1 LSQMATLRPN
11 TEFLDCLGIPAVR
24 LPKQLEQRSCLQTA
38 IALDAPGGKL
48 ISTRDSRHKH
58 PRDAHKAVR
67 GGNSALEV
75 AMAPCPRSLQKG
87 YVM

>member
-1 LSQMATLRPN
+1 
-11 TEFLDCLGIPAVR
+11 
-24 LPKQLEQRSCLQTA
+24 
-38 IALDAPGGKL
+38 
-48 ISTRDSRHKH
+48 
-58 PRDAHKAVR
+58 VR